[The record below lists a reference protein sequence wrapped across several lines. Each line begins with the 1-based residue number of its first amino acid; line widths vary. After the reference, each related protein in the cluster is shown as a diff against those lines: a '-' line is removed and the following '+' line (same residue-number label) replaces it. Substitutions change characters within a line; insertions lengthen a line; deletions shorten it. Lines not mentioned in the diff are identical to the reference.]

1 MSAPLLDPKL
11 LAKLGT
17 TQLRARAVV
26 EGILSGLHRSP
37 HQGQS
42 VEFAEHK
49 EYAPGDELRHI
60 DWKAYGKVDRYY
72 VKQFEHETNLRAFF
86 VIDASGSMGYRG
98 AEGLSKLEYAA
109 VLAASLSY
117 LLVRQQ
123 DAVGLVIARGK
134 ESRYLPPRAA
144 MGHFPAIL
152 HHLENLQGEGPTD
165 LAAAADWVA
174 EKARRRAAIFV
185 LSDLFDFSPGARAA
199 EGGAN
204 ATGASSR
211 EARTKKVAPATAG
224 PISSH
229 ALKRL
234 TDLRRMKNEV
244 TVFQLLDPWELEFPF
259 EDATRF
265 LGLEGEGELEV
276 DPRAIRDSYLEEMNA
291 LLDRSRRACR
301 DADVDYELVRTDAAL
316 DRLLLRFLARRE
328 RGAA

>member
-1 MSAPLLDPKL
+1 MTLLDPKL

-26 EGILSGLHRSP
+26 EGVLSGLHRSP

-86 VIDASGSMGYRG
+86 VIDASGSMNYRG
-98 AEGLSKLEYAA
+98 PEGILTKLEYAA
-109 VLAASLSY
+109 VIAASLSY

-123 DAVGLVIARGK
+123 DAVGLAIARGK
-134 ESRYLPPRAA
+134 EIRYLPPRAA

-152 HHLENLQGEGPTD
+152 HHLEELQGEGTTD
-165 LAAAADWVA
+165 LAAAAEQVA
-174 EKARRRAAIFV
+174 EKARRRAAVFV
-185 LSDLFDFSPGARAA
+185 LSDLFDFSPG
-199 EGGAN
+199 
-204 ATGASSR
+204 
-211 EARTKKVAPATAG
+211 
-224 PISSH
+224 

-244 TVFQLLDPWELEFPF
+244 SVFHLLDPWELEFPF
-259 EDATRF
+259 EDSTRF
-265 LGLEGEGELEV
+265 LDMEGGGELEV
-276 DPRAIRDSYLEEMNA
+276 DPRAIRDSYLEEIGA
-291 LLDRSRRACR
+291 LCDRSKRACM
-301 DADVDYELVRTDAAL
+301 DADVEYELVRTDAPL

>member
-1 MSAPLLDPKL
+1 VTAPLLDPKL

-86 VIDASGSMGYRG
+86 VIDASGSMNYRG
-98 AEGLSKLEYAA
+98 PDGLTKLEYAA

-134 ESRYLPPRAA
+134 ETRYLPPRAA
-144 MGHFPAIL
+144 MGHFPAVL
-152 HHLENLQGEGPTD
+152 HHLEGLQGEGPTD

-204 ATGASSR
+204 ATGAY
-211 EARTKKVAPATAG
+211 
-224 PISSH
+224 SH

-259 EDATRF
+259 EDSTRF

-276 DPRAIRDSYLEEMNA
+276 DPRAIRDSYLEEMNG
-291 LLDRSRRACR
+291 LLERSKHACR
-301 DADVDYELVRTDAAL
+301 DADVEYELVRTDAPL

>member
-1 MSAPLLDPKL
+1 MAANLLDPRL
-11 LAKLGT
+11 LAKLGN
-17 TQLRARAVV
+17 TQLRTRSVV

-49 EYAPGDELRHI
+49 EYTPGDELKHI

-86 VIDASGSMGYRG
+86 VVDASASMNYRG
-98 AEGLSKLEYAA
+98 PDGLSKIETAA
-109 VLAASLSY
+109 LIAATLSY

-134 ESRYLPPRAA
+134 ETRYLPPRAA

-152 HHLENLQGEGPTD
+152 HLLEGLTGEGPTD

-174 EKARRRAAIFV
+174 EKAKRRASIFV
-185 LSDLFDFSPGARAA
+185 LSDLFDFSPRAI
-199 EGGAN
+199 E
-204 ATGASSR
+204 
-211 EARTKKVAPATAG
+211 
-224 PISSH
+224 
-229 ALKRL
+229 RL
-234 TDLRRMKNEV
+234 ADLRRMKNEV
-244 TVFQLLDPWELEFPF
+244 TVFHTLDPWELEFPF

-265 LGLEGEGELEV
+265 LGMEGEDDLEV
-276 DPRAIRDSYLEEMNA
+276 DPRSIRDSYLEEIGNLCA
-291 LLDRSRRACR
+291 RAKKVCR
-301 DADVDYELVRTDAAL
+301 DADVEYELARTDQPL
-316 DRLLLRFLARRE
+316 DGLLLRFLSRRE

>member
-1 MSAPLLDPKL
+1 MTLLDPKL

-26 EGILSGLHRSP
+26 EGVLSGLHRSP

-86 VIDASGSMGYRG
+86 VIDASGSMNYRG
-98 AEGLSKLEYAA
+98 PEGILTKLEYAA
-109 VLAASLSY
+109 VIAASLSY

-123 DAVGLVIARGK
+123 DAVGLAIARGK
-134 ESRYLPPRAA
+134 EIRYLPPRAA

-152 HHLENLQGEGPTD
+152 HHLEELQGEGTTD
-165 LAAAADWVA
+165 LAAAAEQVA
-174 EKARRRAAIFV
+174 EKARRRAAVFV
-185 LSDLFDFSPGARAA
+185 LSDLFDFSPG
-199 EGGAN
+199 
-204 ATGASSR
+204 
-211 EARTKKVAPATAG
+211 
-224 PISSH
+224 

-244 TVFQLLDPWELEFPF
+244 SVFHLLDPWELEFPF
-259 EDATRF
+259 EDSTRF
-265 LGLEGEGELEV
+265 LDMEGGGELEG
-276 DPRAIRDSYLEEMNA
+276 DPRAIRDSYLEEIGA
-291 LLDRSRRACR
+291 LCDRSKRACM
-301 DADVDYELVRTDAAL
+301 DADVEYELVRTDAPL

>member
-1 MSAPLLDPKL
+1 MNLLDPKL

-26 EGILSGLHRSP
+26 EGVLSGLHRSP

-72 VKQFEHETNLRAFF
+72 VKQFEHETNLRAFL
-86 VIDASGSMGYRG
+86 VVDASGSMNYRG
-98 AEGLSKLEYAA
+98 PEGILSKLEYAA

-123 DAVGLVIARGK
+123 DAVGLVIAKGRQI
-134 ESRYLPPRAA
+134 RYLPPRAA

-152 HHLENLQGEGPTD
+152 HHLEDLRGEGTTD
-165 LAAAADWVA
+165 LAAAADQVA

-185 LSDLFDFSPGARAA
+185 LSDLFDFSPGA
-199 EGGAN
+199 
-204 ATGASSR
+204 
-211 EARTKKVAPATAG
+211 
-224 PISSH
+224 
-229 ALKRL
+229 LKRL

-244 TVFQLLDPWELEFPF
+244 SVFHLLDPWELEFPF
-259 EDATRF
+259 EDSTRF
-265 LGLEGEGELEV
+265 LDMEGEGELEV
-276 DPRAIRDSYLEEMNA
+276 DPRAIRDSYLEEIGA
-291 LLDRSRRACR
+291 LCDRSRRACR
-301 DADVDYELVRTDAAL
+301 DADVEYELVRTDAPL

>member
-1 MSAPLLDPKL
+1 MTLLDPKL

-86 VIDASGSMGYRG
+86 VIDASGSMNYRG
-98 AEGLSKLEYAA
+98 AEGGLSKLEYAA
-109 VLAASLSY
+109 VIAASLSY

-123 DAVGLVIARGK
+123 DAVGLVIAAGK
-134 ESRYLPPRAA
+134 ETRYLPPRAA

-152 HHLENLQGEGPTD
+152 HHLEELQGEGPTD

-185 LSDLFDFSPGARAA
+185 LSDLFDFSPGA
-199 EGGAN
+199 
-204 ATGASSR
+204 
-211 EARTKKVAPATAG
+211 
-224 PISSH
+224 
-229 ALKRL
+229 LKRL

-244 TVFQLLDPWELEFPF
+244 SVFHLLDPWELDFPF
-259 EDATRF
+259 EDSTRF
-265 LGLEGEGELEV
+265 LGMEGEGELEV
-276 DPRAIRDSYLEEMNA
+276 DPRAIRDSYLEEING
-291 LLDRSRRACR
+291 LCERSRRACQ
-301 DADVDYELVRTDAAL
+301 DADVEYELVRTDAAL

>member
-1 MSAPLLDPKL
+1 MTLLDPKL

-26 EGILSGLHRSP
+26 EGVLSGLHRSP

-86 VIDASGSMGYRG
+86 VIDASGSMNYRG
-98 AEGLSKLEYAA
+98 PEGILTKLEYAA
-109 VLAASLSY
+109 VIAASLSY

-123 DAVGLVIARGK
+123 DAVGLAIARGK
-134 ESRYLPPRAA
+134 EIRYLPPRAA

-152 HHLENLQGEGPTD
+152 HHIEELQGEGTTD
-165 LAAAADWVA
+165 LAAAAEQVA
-174 EKARRRAAIFV
+174 EKARRRAAVFV
-185 LSDLFDFSPGARAA
+185 LSDLFDFSPG
-199 EGGAN
+199 
-204 ATGASSR
+204 
-211 EARTKKVAPATAG
+211 
-224 PISSH
+224 

-244 TVFQLLDPWELEFPF
+244 SVFHLLDPWEIEFPF
-259 EDATRF
+259 EDSTRF
-265 LGLEGEGELEV
+265 LDMEGDGELEV
-276 DPRAIRDSYLEEMNA
+276 DPRAIRDSYLEEIGA
-291 LLDRSRRACR
+291 LCDRSKRACM
-301 DADVDYELVRTDAAL
+301 DADVEYELVRTDAPL

>member
-1 MSAPLLDPKL
+1 MTLLDPRI

-26 EGILSGLHRSP
+26 EGVLSGLHRSP

-86 VIDASGSMGYRG
+86 VIDASGSMNYRG
-98 AEGLSKLEYAA
+98 AEGLSKIEYAA
-109 VLAASLSY
+109 VIAASLSY

-123 DAVGLVIARGK
+123 DAVGLVLAGGNK
-134 ESRYLPPRAA
+134 TRYLPPRAA

-152 HHLENLQGEGPTD
+152 HHLEELRGEGPTD

-185 LSDLFDFSPGARAA
+185 LSDLFDFSPGA
-199 EGGAN
+199 
-204 ATGASSR
+204 
-211 EARTKKVAPATAG
+211 
-224 PISSH
+224 
-229 ALKRL
+229 LKRL

-244 TVFQLLDPWELEFPF
+244 SVFHLLDPWELEFPF
-259 EDATRF
+259 EDSTRF
-265 LGLEGEGELEV
+265 LGLEGEPELEV
-276 DPRAIRDSYLEEMNA
+276 DPRAIRESYLEEMNA
-291 LLDRSRRACR
+291 LLERSKRACR
-301 DADVDYELVRTDAAL
+301 DADVEYEQVRTDAPL